1 MNTHP
6 SLIETAFEQ
15 RSSLTPENASPLLK
29 EAIAATIQGLET
41 SLYRVAEKINSSW
54 QVHSWLKKAILL
66 YFRLHPNQIMA
77 GTITQFYDKVPLRF
91 SNLSEAEFAALGIRV
106 VPPAFVRHGAYVAA
120 NTILM
125 PSYTNIG
132 AYIDSGTMIDSWAT
146 VGSAAQIGKN
156 VHISAGVCIGGVL
169 EPIQCQ
175 PTIIEDDCFIGAN
188 SAIVEGVIV
197 ERGSVIAMGVCLGQS
212 TRIYDRHTQQIS
224 YGRIPAGSVVVP
236 GSIASKNK
244 DYQLNCA
251 IIVKTVDDLTR
262 AKVSI
267 NELLREAAL

>member
-175 PTIIEDDCFIGAN
+175 PTIIEDDW
-188 SAIVEGVIV
+188 
-197 ERGSVIAMGVCLGQS
+197 
-212 TRIYDRHTQQIS
+212 
-224 YGRIPAGSVVVP
+224 
-236 GSIASKNK
+236 
-244 DYQLNCA
+244 
-251 IIVKTVDDLTR
+251 
-262 AKVSI
+262 AKVPVFMIAIPSKFLMVGSPLV
-267 NELLREAAL
+267 LLWYPAALPPKIKTTN